1 MLLDQEQ
8 LAAQLS
14 ACAIGH
20 TLSYHH
26 TVPSTMPIAHKL
38 ATDPAIRS
46 GAMVVAEEQSAGRG
60 RLQRRWET
68 PPSQA
73 LLVSFIF
80 KPPLPVEPT
89 LFPMLAG
96 LAIMDGIA
104 SYLPPLGPYLGLK
117 WPNDLL
123 LGTSM
128 ADAGKVGGILIESV
142 YRGNAIAAL
151 VVGCGVNVL
160 QDRVALPATPSGAP
174 VATSIKHFCATEPQL
189 AKHGLRI
196 DRTELLIHICR
207 SWEQLDTDPYLAAER
222 VHQQW
227 SARLWTLQQSVV
239 VQTTTQD
246 GKPLQIVGKATAVAL
261 DGRLVVEDATGTR
274 HLFAAGDV
282 SLRTA

>member
-1 MLLDQEQ
+1 MLLNPER
-8 LAAQLS
+8 LATELS
-14 ACAIGH
+14 TCAIGH
-20 TLSYHH
+20 TLFYHH
-26 TVPSTMPIAHKL
+26 TIPSTMPIAHQL
-38 ATDPAIRS
+38 AADPAIRT

-80 KPPLPVEPT
+80 KPPVPVEPT
-89 LFPMLAG
+89 HFPMLAG

-104 SYLPPLGPYLGLK
+104 SYLPPLAPYLGLK

-123 LGTSM
+123 LGTNM

-142 YRGNAIAAL
+142 YRGNEVAAL
-151 VVGCGVNVL
+151 IVGCGVNVL
-160 QDRVALPATPSGAP
+160 QDRAALPETSPGAP
-174 VATSIKHFCATEPQL
+174 VATSIKHFSATQPMP
-189 AKHGLRI
+189 AKVGLPI

-207 SWEQLDTDPYLAAER
+207 RWEELYTDPQLSAEK
-222 VHQQW
+222 VHQRW
-227 SARLWTLQQSVV
+227 SARLWTLQQPVR
-239 VQTTTQD
+239 VQTTNRN
-246 GKPLQIVGKATAVAL
+246 GEPLQITGQAIAVAS
-261 DGRLVVEDATGTR
+261 DGRLVVEDTVGTR